1 MKVRHKDKHYI
12 VGEVFQESP
21 SHYLVYLP
29 NTESDSPLYAY
40 PKTTFE
46 PVPTDRWQDVTG
58 ECEVVEGVS
67 GQQYVNHGDHHFG
80 VVNYTPYY
88 RLRKVQMWEE
98 LQRSTEEWAF
108 RVERKVS
115 D

>member
-1 MKVRHKDKHYI
+1 MKVWHKDKHYI

-58 ECEVVEGVS
+58 ECSVKLDGPVMQRGLYHDGRQLDS
-67 GQQYVNHGDHHFG
+67 DI
-80 VVNYTPYY
+80 Y

-98 LQRSTEEWAF
+98 LQRSTKEWAF
-108 RVERKVS
+108 LVERKVNE
-115 D
+115 